1 MSGHIAAGEPCVT
14 IEIGHHT
21 EAKLA
26 TITRLILG
34 VAMLIGVA
42 IAPYHADAAAQ
53 GKRVAVFMGPTQD
66 KYLGTLS
73 GSFKKTAEGLGM
85 KVTIYSSPF
94 DPALQAQQIDDAIA
108 QKFDLF
114 VVQII
119 SQKAIIPV
127 LNRVKVAKIPVL
139 LIVVPLVGEGQSL
152 FVSYVGSDHAKVA
165 ELAAESLVK
174 ALNEGQ
180 RKNAKVAIISGSLAE
195 GVAPIRLAEIKKVL
209 AKAPGTKIV
218 AVEDV
223 HWNPALGERAAGQVL
238 ARFAGQGGLD
248 AMYGMNDALG
258 NAIVQAADSAGLK
271 FGTGKDGLIVI
282 GGNCMA
288 PGVRDLKAGK
298 MFATVLVDPALEGRM
313 AAAEA
318 KDILEG
324 KTVPKYKYSPHVT
337 ITKANLASYEKRCS
351 Y

>member
-1 MSGHIAAGEPCVT
+1 MTFLLRLFCGIAA
-14 IEIGHHT
+14 
-21 EAKLA
+21 LA
-26 TITRLILG
+26 VCLAG
-34 VAMLIGVA
+34 AMQPA
-42 IAPYHADAAAQ
+42 SADVK
-53 GKRVAVFMGPTQD
+53 GKRVAMFMGPTQD

-73 GSFKKTAEGLGM
+73 KNFNTAASAMGM

-127 LNRVKVAKIPVL
+127 LTRVKAAKIPVVL
-139 LIVVPLVGEGQSL
+139 VVAPMVGKEGQDL
-152 FVSYVGSDHAKVA
+152 YVTYYSSDHAKVA
-165 ELAAESLVK
+165 QIAADSLIK
-174 ALNEGQ
+174 ALKEGK
-180 RKNAKVAIISGSLAE
+180 RANPKIAIISGSLAE
-195 GVAPIRLAEIKKVL
+195 GVAPIRLDVMKKEL
-209 AKAPGTKIV
+209 AKVPGAQIV

-238 ARFAGQGGLD
+238 ARFASQGGLD

-258 NAIVQAADSAGLK
+258 NAIVQAADAGGMK
-271 FGTGKDGLIVI
+271 FGTAKGSLIVI

-288 PGVRDLKAGK
+288 PGIKDLEAGK
-298 MFATVLVDPALEGRM
+298 MYATVLVDPALEGKN
-313 AAAEA
+313 AADVV
-318 KDILEG
+318 KNVLEG
-324 KTVPKYKYSPHVT
+324 KKVPKEQYSPHVS
-337 ITKANLASYEKRCS
+337 ITKANVKQYEKRCS